1 MHTLRNTPGTQSILN
16 EATVGIAGIGGLG
29 SNVAVHLARCG
40 IGRLILADFD
50 RVEISNLNRQ
60 HYDRRHIGMKKT
72 DAIKDVLL
80 QINPSIELVTH
91 DVYLDRSNI
100 KTIFKDVNVMV
111 EAFDQAENKSLLM
124 DEWLDNLEKIPLVA
138 ASGMA
143 GMGPAN
149 DIKTRKLGEQLY
161 VVGDLCTESTIES
174 GLMAPRV
181 ILAAAHQSHA
191 VLRLL
196 LDKREV

>member
-1 MHTLRNTPGTQSILN
+1 MHTLRNTPGTQAILSKS
-16 EATVGIAGIGGLG
+16 TVGIAGIGGLG
-29 SNVAVHLARCG
+29 SNIAVHLARCG

-50 RVEISNLNRQ
+50 SVEISNLNRQ

-72 DAIKDVLL
+72 DAIREVL
-80 QINPSIELVTH
+80 QHINPDIELITH
-91 DVYLDRSNI
+91 DVYLDRSNV
-100 KTIFKDVNVMV
+100 KPIFEGVNVMV
-111 EAFDQAENKSLLM
+111 EAFDQAESKSLLM
-124 DEWLDNLEKIPLVA
+124 EEWFENIQKTPLVV

-143 GMGPAN
+143 GLGPAN
-149 DIKTRKLGEQLY
+149 EIRTRKLGEQVY
-161 VVGDLCTESTIES
+161 VIGDLCTESTIEN

-196 LDKREV
+196 LDQREV

>member
-1 MHTLRNTPGTQSILN
+1 MHTLRNTPGTQAILSK
-16 EATVGIAGIGGLG
+16 ATVGIAGIGGLG

-50 RVEISNLNRQ
+50 VVEISNLNRQ

-72 DAIKDVLL
+72 DAIKDVL
-80 QINPSIELVTH
+80 QHINPDLELVTH
-91 DVYLDRSNI
+91 DAYLDRTNI
-100 KTIFKDVNVMV
+100 KTIFEGVDVMV
-111 EAFDQAENKSLLM
+111 EAFDLAENKSMLM
-124 DEWLDNLEKIPLVA
+124 DEWLENLGKMPLVT

-143 GMGPAN
+143 GLGPAN
-149 DIKTRKLGEQLY
+149 DIRTRKMGEQLY
-161 VVGDLCTESTIES
+161 VVGDLCTESTVGN

-191 VLRLL
+191 VLRIL
-196 LDKREV
+196 LDQREV